1 MRETGTG
8 RYVTMGAENGVA
20 GAIGTPR
27 ATDAAQ
33 FMPFAALSG
42 YYDLVREQ
50 ERHSEPRRVPTEEHM
65 EEVSRMLMRLRKG
78 DEVFVVHYE
87 RNAYTVTS
95 GTVRQVD
102 EAMRSLDLTSG
113 KRILFEDIWDVHWA

>member
-8 RYVTMGAENGVA
+8 RYATMGAENGVA

-50 ERHSEPRRVPTEEHM
+50 
-65 EEVSRMLMRLRKG
+65 
-78 DEVFVVHYE
+78 
-87 RNAYTVTS
+87 
-95 GTVRQVD
+95 
-102 EAMRSLDLTSG
+102 
-113 KRILFEDIWDVHWA
+113 

>member
-1 MRETGTG
+1 MRDAGIG
-8 RYVTMGAENGVA
+8 RYAPAA
-20 GAIGTPR
+20 GRQGGNR
-27 ATDAAQ
+27 GTDAAQ

-50 ERHSEPRRVPTEEHM
+50 EQTSEPRRTPTEERV

-78 DEVFVVHYE
+78 DEVLVVHYE
-87 RNAYTVTS
+87 RNVYTVTR

-102 EAMRSLDLTSG
+102 EALRSLDLASG
-113 KRILFEDIWDVHWA
+113 KRILFEDIWELRWA